1 VECSPHTRLARVAS
15 CRAGHCDSP
24 DYPRACTR
32 LDASD
37 LASNGTAG
45 GGQNRK
51 CIGRR
56 YSWSID
62 VQNDESARPLVLV
75 GLELGFGF
83 VSLDQ
88 RATQAA
94 QHPCV
99 AKSAKTGDGAA
110 TPHRCGGGHGDR
122 VVTSPELP
130 PSRRQWV
137 FGWLKKLVTYWT
149 LIVVVTAI
157 AIFLFADLGE
167 DVAHKST
174 GPLDNSVRAWFLAH
188 QNTILYKIS
197 YAFTWIGSPEVMILI
212 AIVAGAW
219 FYRSWGRRKAGV
231 VIAAPAAGG
240 VLSTGVKLV
249 YGRTRPAGAALLN
262 ERTFSFPSGHATM
275 AAAVMVTLCYVL
287 AREKI
292 LSWPAAILIGGLV
305 PLVVGL
311 TRLYLDVHWTTD
323 VLGGWTAGLFIAA
336 LSAALY
342 ERLRSSAPPSEAIE
356 SVKPAP

>member
-1 VECSPHTRLARVAS
+1 M
-15 CRAGHCDSP
+15 
-24 DYPRACTR
+24 
-32 LDASD
+32 
-37 LASNGTAG
+37 
-45 GGQNRK
+45 
-51 CIGRR
+51 
-56 YSWSID
+56 
-62 VQNDESARPLVLV
+62 
-75 GLELGFGF
+75 
-83 VSLDQ
+83 
-88 RATQAA
+88 
-94 QHPCV
+94 
-99 AKSAKTGDGAA
+99 
-110 TPHRCGGGHGDR
+110 
-122 VVTSPELP
+122 TSPEQT
-130 PSRRQWV
+130 PSRRHWV

-149 LIVVVTAI
+149 LIVIVTAI
-157 AIFLFADLGE
+157 AISVFADLGE

-174 GPLDNSVRAWFLAH
+174 GPLDNAVRTWFLSH
-188 QNTILYKIS
+188 QNPIVYKIS
-197 YAFTWIGSPEVMILI
+197 YAFTWIGSPEVMVLI

-249 YGRTRPAGAALLN
+249 YGRARPGGAALLN
-262 ERTFSFPSGHATM
+262 EKTFSFPSGHATM
-275 AAAVMVTLCYVL
+275 AAAVMVTLCYVR

-292 LSWPAAILIGGLV
+292 ISWPAAILIGGLV